1 MTSVPS
7 WFRVLMTLRKATSG
21 SRPSPTARSG
31 YISILTPHSDI
42 RITRS
47 QGEWPEAARSWRR
60 GRGVGGRGA
69 ARRARWARWAR
80 RGSGQRFGGRTG
92 GGGQRVGDRVDGRV
106 IVRRGEEPGLV
117 A

>member
-47 QGEWPEAARSWRR
+47 QGGWPGAAWSWRR
-60 GRGVGGRGA
+60 RARRGGRGA
-69 ARRARWARWAR
+69 AGAVGAAQ

-92 GGGQRVGDRVDGRV
+92 GGGQRVGDPVDGRV

>member
-7 WFRVLMTLRKATSG
+7 WFSVLMTLRKAMSG
-21 SRPSPTARSG
+21 SRPAPAAWSG

-47 QGEWPEAARSWRR
+47 QGGGRR
-60 GRGVGGRGA
+60 GTTPWWRGGRGA
-69 ARRARWARWAR
+69 VQASASAAGRGGGAR
-80 RGSGQRFGGRTG
+80 RGSGQRFGGGAGR
-92 GGGQRVGDRVDGRV
+92 GGQRAGDPVDGRV
-106 IVRRGEEPGLV
+106 IMRRGQEPGLV